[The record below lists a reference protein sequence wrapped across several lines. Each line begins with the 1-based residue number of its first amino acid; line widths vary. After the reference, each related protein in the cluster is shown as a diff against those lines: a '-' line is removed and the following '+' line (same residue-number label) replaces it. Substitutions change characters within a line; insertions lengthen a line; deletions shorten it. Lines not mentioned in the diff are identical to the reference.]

1 MDEFIF
7 FIFVE
12 VYSHYKVEIT
22 TNWSMSKTKYYFD
35 SDNLEFV
42 PIKRTFIERIYRLSL
57 FLISSVIIGAF
68 ITVVLLNTDFI
79 DTPKEIIQAREIDN
93 YELQLKVLN
102 KKLEQVES
110 TLANIEKRDNNLY
123 RVYFEASP
131 IPEDQRRAGFGGV
144 NRYDYL
150 EGFESSDVI
159 VNTTERLD
167 ILTKELV
174 IQSKSLDEIELL
186 AKNNESLLTA
196 IPAIQPVSSSD
207 LKRMASGYGYRI
219 DPFTKKRT
227 MHWCMDFSAKTGTP
241 IYATGDGR
249 IARADARAVG
259 FGNHVRI
266 DHGFGY
272 VSIYAHMDKIVVRR
286 GNRVKRGDL
295 IGYVGNTGRSVAPHL
310 HYEIV
315 KDGKKINP
323 INFYSGSLSPIEFEE
338 LVNQA
343 SQENQSLD

>member
-1 MDEFIF
+1 
-7 FIFVE
+7 
-12 VYSHYKVEIT
+12 
-22 TNWSMSKTKYYFD
+22 MSKTKYYFD

-42 PIKRTFIERIYRLSL
+42 PIKNTLGNRIYRLSL
-57 FLISSVIIGAF
+57 FLISSVIFGAF
-68 ITVVLLNTDFI
+68 ITVILFNTDFVN
-79 DTPKEIIQAREIDN
+79 TPKEIVQEREIDN

-123 RVYFEASP
+123 RAYFEASP
-131 IPEDQRRAGFGGV
+131 IPEDQRKAGFGGI

-150 EGFESSDVI
+150 EGFESSDLI

-186 AKNNESLLTA
+186 AKNKESLLSS
-196 IPAIQPVSSSD
+196 IPSIQPVNSSD
-207 LKRMASGYGYRI
+207 LRRMASGYGYRI
-219 DPFTKKRT
+219 DPFTKARR
-227 MHWCMDFSAKTGTP
+227 MHFGMDFSAKRGTP
-241 IYATGDGR
+241 IYATGDGTVS
-249 IARADARAVG
+249 RADSRAAG
-259 FGNHVRI
+259 FGKHVRI

-272 VSIYAHMDKIVVRR
+272 VSIYAHMDRYVVVK
-286 GNRVKRGDL
+286 GDKVKRGDL
-295 IGYVGNTGRSVAPHL
+295 IGYVGSSGRSVAPHL

-315 KDGKKINP
+315 KDGVKINP
-323 INFYSGSLSPIEFEE
+323 INFYSGSLSPAEFEE
-338 LVNQA
+338 LLKVA

>member
-1 MDEFIF
+1 
-7 FIFVE
+7 
-12 VYSHYKVEIT
+12 
-22 TNWSMSKTKYYFD
+22 MSKTKYYFD

-68 ITVVLLNTDFI
+68 ITVLLMNTDFI
-79 DTPKEIIQAREIDN
+79 DTPKEIVQAREIDN

-196 IPAIQPVSSSD
+196 IPAIQPVSTSD

-227 MHWCMDFSAKTGTP
+227 MPWGMDFSAKTGTP
-241 IYATGDGR
+241 IYAPGDGR

-286 GNRVKRGDL
+286 GNKVKRGDL

-315 KDGKKINP
+315 KDGRKINP

>member
-1 MDEFIF
+1 
-7 FIFVE
+7 
-12 VYSHYKVEIT
+12 
-22 TNWSMSKTKYYFD
+22 MSKTKYYFD

-42 PIKRTFIERIYRLSL
+42 PIKNTLGNRIYRLSL
-57 FLISSVIIGAF
+57 FLISSVIFGAF
-68 ITVVLLNTDFI
+68 ITVILFNTDFVN
-79 DTPKEIIQAREIDN
+79 TPKEIVQEREIDN

-123 RVYFEASP
+123 RAYFEASP
-131 IPEDQRRAGFGGV
+131 IPEDQRKAGFGGI

-150 EGFESSDVI
+150 EGFESSDLI

-186 AKNNESLLTA
+186 AKNKESLLSS
-196 IPAIQPVSSSD
+196 IPSIQPVKSSD
-207 LKRMASGYGYRI
+207 LRRMASGYGYRI
-219 DPFTKKRT
+219 DPFTKARR
-227 MHWCMDFSAKTGTP
+227 MHFGMDFSAKRGTP
-241 IYATGDGR
+241 IYATGDGTVS
-249 IARADARAVG
+249 RADSRAAG
-259 FGNHVRI
+259 FGKHVRI

-272 VSIYAHMDKIVVRR
+272 VTIYAHMDRYLVVKGDKI
-286 GNRVKRGDL
+286 KRGDL
-295 IGYVGNTGRSVAPHL
+295 IGYVGSSGRSVAPHL

-315 KDGKKINP
+315 KDGVKINP
-323 INFYSGSLSPIEFEE
+323 INFYSGSLSPAEFEE
-338 LVNQA
+338 LVKIA

>member
-1 MDEFIF
+1 
-7 FIFVE
+7 
-12 VYSHYKVEIT
+12 
-22 TNWSMSKTKYYFD
+22 MSKTKYYFD

-42 PIKRTFIERIYRLSL
+42 PIKNTLGKRIYRLSL
-57 FLISSVIIGAF
+57 FLISSVIFGAF
-68 ITVVLLNTDFI
+68 ITVILFNTDFVN
-79 DTPKEIIQAREIDN
+79 TPKEIVQEREIDN

-123 RVYFEASP
+123 RAYFEASP
-131 IPEDQRRAGFGGV
+131 IPEDQRKAGFGGI

-150 EGFESSDVI
+150 EGFESSDLI

-186 AKNNESLLTA
+186 AKNKESLLSS
-196 IPAIQPVSSSD
+196 IPSIQPVKSSD
-207 LKRMASGYGYRI
+207 LRRMASGYGYRI
-219 DPFTKKRT
+219 DPFTKARR
-227 MHWCMDFSAKTGTP
+227 MHFGMDFSAKRGTP
-241 IYATGDGR
+241 IYATGDGTVS
-249 IARADARAVG
+249 RADSRAAG
-259 FGNHVRI
+259 FGKHVRI

-272 VSIYAHMDKIVVRR
+272 VTIYAHMDRYLVVKGDKI
-286 GNRVKRGDL
+286 KRGDL
-295 IGYVGNTGRSVAPHL
+295 IGYVGSSGRSVAPHL

-315 KDGKKINP
+315 KDGVKINP
-323 INFYSGSLSPIEFEE
+323 INFYSGSLSPAEFEE
-338 LVNQA
+338 LVKVA

>member
-1 MDEFIF
+1 
-7 FIFVE
+7 
-12 VYSHYKVEIT
+12 
-22 TNWSMSKTKYYFD
+22 MSKTKYYFD

-42 PIKRTFIERIYRLSL
+42 PIKNTLGNRIYRLSL
-57 FLISSVIIGAF
+57 FLISSVIFGAF
-68 ITVVLLNTDFI
+68 ITVILFNTDFV
-79 DTPKEIIQAREIDN
+79 DTPKEIVQEREIDN

-123 RVYFEASP
+123 RAYFEASP
-131 IPEDQRRAGFGGV
+131 IPEDQRKAGFGGI

-150 EGFESSDVI
+150 EGFESSDLI

-186 AKNNESLLTA
+186 AKNKESLLSS
-196 IPAIQPVSSSD
+196 IPSIQPVNSSD
-207 LKRMASGYGYRI
+207 LRRMASGYGYRI
-219 DPFTKKRT
+219 DPFTKARR
-227 MHWCMDFSAKTGTP
+227 MHFGMDFSAPRGTE
-241 IYATGDGR
+241 IYATGDGTVT
-249 IARADARAVG
+249 RADSRAAG
-259 FGNHVRI
+259 FGKHVRI

-272 VSIYAHMDKIVVRR
+272 VTIYAHLNSFKVVKGDK
-286 GNRVKRGDL
+286 VKRGEP
-295 IGYVGNTGRSVAPHL
+295 IGTVGSTGRSVAPHL

-315 KDGKKINP
+315 KDGVKINP
-323 INFYSGSLSPIEFEE
+323 INFYSGSLSPAEFEE
-338 LVNQA
+338 LVKIA

>member
-1 MDEFIF
+1 
-7 FIFVE
+7 
-12 VYSHYKVEIT
+12 
-22 TNWSMSKTKYYFD
+22 MSKTKYYFD

-42 PIKRTFIERIYRLSL
+42 PIKRSLTNRIYRLSL
-57 FLISSVIIGAF
+57 FLISSVIFGAF
-68 ITVVLLNTDFI
+68 ITVLLFNTDFI
-79 DTPKEIIQAREIDN
+79 DTPKEIVQEREIDN

-131 IPEDQRRAGFGGV
+131 IPEDQRRAGFGGI

-150 EGFESSDVI
+150 EGFENSDLI

-167 ILTKELV
+167 VLTKELV

-186 AKNNESLLTA
+186 AKNKESLLSS
-196 IPAIQPVSSSD
+196 IPSIQPVNSSD
-207 LKRMASGYGYRI
+207 LRRMASGYGYRI
-219 DPFTKKRT
+219 DPFTKRRT
-227 MHWCMDFSAKTGTP
+227 MHWGMDFSAKTGTP

-249 IARADARAVG
+249 ISRADARAAG
-259 FGNHVRI
+259 FGKHVRI

-272 VSIYAHMDKIVVRR
+272 VSIYAHMNRIIVEKGDK
-286 GNRVKRGDL
+286 VKRGDL
-295 IGYVGNTGRSVAPHL
+295 IGYVGSTGRSVAPHL

-315 KDGKKINP
+315 KDGRKINP
-323 INFYSGSLSPIEFEE
+323 INFYSGSLSPMEFEE

>member
-1 MDEFIF
+1 
-7 FIFVE
+7 
-12 VYSHYKVEIT
+12 
-22 TNWSMSKTKYYFD
+22 
-35 SDNLEFV
+35 
-42 PIKRTFIERIYRLSL
+42 
-57 FLISSVIIGAF
+57 
-68 ITVVLLNTDFI
+68 
-79 DTPKEIIQAREIDN
+79 
-93 YELQLKVLN
+93 
-102 KKLEQVES
+102 
-110 TLANIEKRDNNLY
+110 
-123 RVYFEASP
+123 
-131 IPEDQRRAGFGGV
+131 
-144 NRYDYL
+144 
-150 EGFESSDVI
+150 
-159 VNTTERLD
+159 
-167 ILTKELV
+167 
-174 IQSKSLDEIELL
+174 
-186 AKNNESLLTA
+186 LTA

-227 MHWCMDFSAKTGTP
+227 MHWGMDFSAKTGTP

>member
-1 MDEFIF
+1 
-7 FIFVE
+7 
-12 VYSHYKVEIT
+12 
-22 TNWSMSKTKYYFD
+22 MSKTKYYFD

-68 ITVVLLNTDFI
+68 ITVLLLNTDFI
-79 DTPKEIIQAREIDN
+79 DTPKEIVQAREIDN

-186 AKNNESLLTA
+186 AKNNESLLTS

-227 MHWCMDFSAKTGTP
+227 MHWGMDFSAKTGTP
-241 IYATGDGR
+241 IYATGDGT

-272 VSIYAHMDKIVVRR
+272 VSIYAHMDKIVVRK
-286 GNRVKRGDL
+286 GNKVKRGDL

-315 KDGKKINP
+315 KDGRKINP

>member
-1 MDEFIF
+1 
-7 FIFVE
+7 
-12 VYSHYKVEIT
+12 
-22 TNWSMSKTKYYFD
+22 MSKTKYYFD

-42 PIKRTFIERIYRLSL
+42 PIKNTLGNRIYRLSL
-57 FLISSVIIGAF
+57 FLISSVIFGAF
-68 ITVVLLNTDFI
+68 ITVILFNTDFVN
-79 DTPKEIIQAREIDN
+79 TPKEIVQEREIDN

-123 RVYFEASP
+123 RAYFEASP
-131 IPEDQRRAGFGGV
+131 IPEDQRKAGFGGI

-150 EGFESSDVI
+150 EGFESSDLI

-186 AKNNESLLTA
+186 AKNKESLLSS
-196 IPAIQPVSSSD
+196 IPSIQPVKSSD
-207 LKRMASGYGYRI
+207 LRRMASGYGYRI
-219 DPFTKKRT
+219 DPFTKARR
-227 MHWCMDFSAKTGTP
+227 MHFGMDFSAKRGTP
-241 IYATGDGR
+241 IYATGDGTVS
-249 IARADARAVG
+249 RADSRAAG
-259 FGNHVRI
+259 FGKHVRI

-272 VSIYAHMDKIVVRR
+272 VTIYAHMDSYKVVK
-286 GNRVKRGDL
+286 GDKVKRGDL
-295 IGYVGNTGRSVAPHL
+295 IGYVGSSGRSVAPHL

-315 KDGKKINP
+315 KDGVKINP
-323 INFYSGSLSPIEFEE
+323 INFYSGSLSPAEFEE
-338 LVNQA
+338 LVKVA

>member
-1 MDEFIF
+1 
-7 FIFVE
+7 
-12 VYSHYKVEIT
+12 
-22 TNWSMSKTKYYFD
+22 MSKTKYYFD

-42 PIKRTFIERIYRLSL
+42 PIKNTLGNRIYRLSL
-57 FLISSVIIGAF
+57 FLISSVIFGAF
-68 ITVVLLNTDFI
+68 ITVILFNTDFVN
-79 DTPKEIIQAREIDN
+79 TPKEIVQEREIDN

-123 RVYFEASP
+123 RAYFEASP
-131 IPEDQRRAGFGGV
+131 IPEDQRKAGFGGI

-150 EGFESSDVI
+150 EGFESSDLI

-186 AKNNESLLTA
+186 AKNKESLLSS
-196 IPAIQPVSSSD
+196 IPSIQPVNSSA
-207 LKRMASGYGYRI
+207 LRRMASGYGYRI
-219 DPFTKKRT
+219 DPFTKARR
-227 MHWCMDFSAKTGTP
+227 MHFGMDFSATRGTEV
-241 IYATGDGR
+241 YATGDGTVT
-249 IARADARAVG
+249 RADSRAAG
-259 FGNHVRI
+259 FGKHVRI

-272 VSIYAHMDKIVVRR
+272 VTIYAHMDSYMVVK
-286 GNRVKRGDL
+286 GDKVKRGEL
-295 IGYVGNTGRSVAPHL
+295 IGYVGSTGRSVAPHL

-315 KDGKKINP
+315 KDGVKINP
-323 INFYSGSLSPIEFEE
+323 INFYSGSLSPAEFEE
-338 LVNQA
+338 LVKIA

>member
-1 MDEFIF
+1 
-7 FIFVE
+7 
-12 VYSHYKVEIT
+12 
-22 TNWSMSKTKYYFD
+22 MSKTKYYFD

-42 PIKRTFIERIYRLSL
+42 PIKNTLGNRIYRLSL
-57 FLISSVIIGAF
+57 FLISSVIFGAF
-68 ITVVLLNTDFI
+68 ITVILFNTDFVN
-79 DTPKEIIQAREIDN
+79 TPKEIVQEREIDN

-123 RVYFEASP
+123 RAYFEASP
-131 IPEDQRRAGFGGV
+131 IPEDQRKAGFGGI

-150 EGFESSDVI
+150 EGFESSDLI

-186 AKNNESLLTA
+186 AKNKESLLSS
-196 IPAIQPVSSSD
+196 IPSIQPVNSSD
-207 LKRMASGYGYRI
+207 LRRMASGYGYRI
-219 DPFTKKRT
+219 DPFTKARR
-227 MHWCMDFSAKTGTP
+227 MHFGMDFSAPRDTP
-241 IYATGDGR
+241 IYATGDGTVS
-249 IARADARAVG
+249 RADSRAAG
-259 FGNHVRI
+259 FGKHVRI

-272 VSIYAHMDKIVVRR
+272 VTIYAHMDRYVVVK
-286 GNRVKRGDL
+286 GDKVKRGDL
-295 IGYVGNTGRSVAPHL
+295 IGYVGSSGRSVAPHL

-315 KDGKKINP
+315 KDGVKINP
-323 INFYSGSLSPIEFEE
+323 INFYSGSLSPAEFEE
-338 LVNQA
+338 LVKVA

>member
-1 MDEFIF
+1 
-7 FIFVE
+7 
-12 VYSHYKVEIT
+12 
-22 TNWSMSKTKYYFD
+22 MSKNKYYFD
-35 SDNLEFV
+35 KDNLEFV
-42 PIKRTFIERIYRLSL
+42 PIKRTNLNKLYNLIL
-57 FLISSVIIGAF
+57 FLISSIIFAGF
-68 ITVVLLNTDFI
+68 ITVLLLNTEFI
-79 DTPKEIIQAREIDN
+79 NTPQELVQSREIRN
-93 YELQLKVLN
+93 YDLQMKVLN
-102 KKLEQVES
+102 KKLDQVES

-144 NRYDYL
+144 NRYGYL
-150 EGFESSDVI
+150 EGFESSDII

-186 AKNNESLLTA
+186 AKNKESLLSS
-196 IPAIQPVSSSD
+196 IPSIQPVSSSD

-227 MHWCMDFSAKTGTP
+227 MHWGMDFSAITGTP

-249 IARADARAVG
+249 ISRADARAVG

-272 VSIYAHMDKIVVRR
+272 VSIYAHMDKIIVRR

-315 KDGKKINP
+315 KDSRKINP

>member
-1 MDEFIF
+1 
-7 FIFVE
+7 
-12 VYSHYKVEIT
+12 
-22 TNWSMSKTKYYFD
+22 MSKTKYYFD

-42 PIKRTFIERIYRLSL
+42 PIKNTLGNRIYRLSL
-57 FLISSVIIGAF
+57 FLISSVIFGAF
-68 ITVVLLNTDFI
+68 ITVILFNTDFVN
-79 DTPKEIIQAREIDN
+79 TPKEIVQEREIDN

-123 RVYFEASP
+123 RAYFEASP
-131 IPEDQRRAGFGGV
+131 IPEDQRKAGFGGI

-150 EGFESSDVI
+150 EGFESSDLI

-186 AKNNESLLTA
+186 AKNKESLLSS
-196 IPAIQPVSSSD
+196 IPSIQPVNSSD
-207 LKRMASGYGYRI
+207 LRRMASGYGYRI
-219 DPFTKKRT
+219 DPFTKARECTLEWIFLQKR
-227 MHWCMDFSAKTGTP
+227 GTP
-241 IYATGDGR
+241 IYATGDGTVS
-249 IARADARAVG
+249 RADSRAAG
-259 FGNHVRI
+259 FGKHVRI

-272 VSIYAHMDKIVVRR
+272 VTIYAHMDRYVVVK
-286 GNRVKRGDL
+286 GDKVKRGDL
-295 IGYVGNTGRSVAPHL
+295 IGYVGSSGRSVAPHL

-315 KDGKKINP
+315 KDGVKINP
-323 INFYSGSLSPIEFEE
+323 INFYSGSLSPAEFEE
-338 LVNQA
+338 LVKVA

>member
-1 MDEFIF
+1 M
-7 FIFVE
+7 
-12 VYSHYKVEIT
+12 
-22 TNWSMSKTKYYFD
+22 
-35 SDNLEFV
+35 
-42 PIKRTFIERIYRLSL
+42 
-57 FLISSVIIGAF
+57 
-68 ITVVLLNTDFI
+68 
-79 DTPKEIIQAREIDN
+79 
-93 YELQLKVLN
+93 KVLN
-102 KKLEQVES
+102 KKLDQVES

-144 NRYDYL
+144 NRYGYL
-150 EGFESSDVI
+150 EGFESSDII

-186 AKNNESLLTA
+186 AKNKESLLSS
-196 IPAIQPVSSSD
+196 IPSIQPVSSSD

-219 DPFTKKRT
+219 DPFIKKRT
-227 MHWCMDFSAKTGTP
+227 MHWGMDFSAITGTP

-249 IARADARAVG
+249 ISRADARAVG

-315 KDGKKINP
+315 KDSRKINP

>member
-1 MDEFIF
+1 
-7 FIFVE
+7 
-12 VYSHYKVEIT
+12 
-22 TNWSMSKTKYYFD
+22 MSKTKYYFD

-68 ITVVLLNTDFI
+68 ITGVLLYTDFI
-79 DTPKEIIQAREIDN
+79 DTPKEIVQAREIDN
-93 YELQLKVLN
+93 YEFQLKVLN

-227 MHWCMDFSAKTGTP
+227 MHWGMDFTAKTGTP

-259 FGNHVRI
+259 YGNHVRI

>member
-1 MDEFIF
+1 
-7 FIFVE
+7 
-12 VYSHYKVEIT
+12 
-22 TNWSMSKTKYYFD
+22 MSKTKYYFD

-42 PIKRTFIERIYRLSL
+42 PIKNTLGNRIYRLSL
-57 FLISSVIIGAF
+57 FLISSVIFGAF
-68 ITVVLLNTDFI
+68 ITVILFNTDFVN
-79 DTPKEIIQAREIDN
+79 TPKEIVQEREIDN

-123 RVYFEASP
+123 RAYFEASP
-131 IPEDQRRAGFGGV
+131 IPEDQRKAGFGGI

-150 EGFESSDVI
+150 EGFESSDLI

-186 AKNNESLLTA
+186 AKNKESLLSS
-196 IPAIQPVSSSD
+196 IPSIQPVNSSS
-207 LKRMASGYGYRI
+207 LRRMASGYGYRI
-219 DPFTKKRT
+219 DPFTKARR
-227 MHWCMDFSAKTGTP
+227 MHFGMDFSAKRGTP
-241 IYATGDGR
+241 IYATGDGTVS
-249 IARADARAVG
+249 RADSRAAG
-259 FGNHVRI
+259 FGKHVRI

-272 VSIYAHMDKIVVRR
+272 VSIYAHMDRYVVVK
-286 GNRVKRGDL
+286 GDKVKRGDL
-295 IGYVGNTGRSVAPHL
+295 IGYVGSSGRSVAPHL

-315 KDGKKINP
+315 KDGVKINP
-323 INFYSGSLSPIEFEE
+323 INFYSGSLSPAEFEE
-338 LVNQA
+338 LVKVA

>member
-1 MDEFIF
+1 
-7 FIFVE
+7 
-12 VYSHYKVEIT
+12 
-22 TNWSMSKTKYYFD
+22 MSKTKYYFD

-79 DTPKEIIQAREIDN
+79 DTPKEIVQAREIDN

-227 MHWCMDFSAKTGTP
+227 MHWGMDFSAKTGAP

>member
-1 MDEFIF
+1 
-7 FIFVE
+7 
-12 VYSHYKVEIT
+12 
-22 TNWSMSKTKYYFD
+22 MSKTKYYFD

-42 PIKRTFIERIYRLSL
+42 PIKNTLGNRIYRLSL
-57 FLISSVIIGAF
+57 FLISSVIFGAF
-68 ITVVLLNTDFI
+68 ITVILINTDFV
-79 DTPKEIIQAREIDN
+79 DTPKEIVQEREIDN

-123 RVYFEASP
+123 RAYFEASP
-131 IPEDQRRAGFGGV
+131 IPEDQRKAGFGGI

-150 EGFESSDVI
+150 EGFESSDLI

-186 AKNNESLLTA
+186 AKNKESLLSS
-196 IPAIQPVSSSD
+196 IPSIQPVNSSD
-207 LKRMASGYGYRI
+207 LRRMASGYGYRI
-219 DPFTKKRT
+219 DPFTKARR
-227 MHWCMDFSAKTGTP
+227 MHFGMDFSAPRGTE
-241 IYATGDGR
+241 IYATGDGTVT
-249 IARADARAVG
+249 RADSRAAG
-259 FGNHVRI
+259 FGKHVRI

-272 VSIYAHMDKIVVRR
+272 VTIYAHLESFKVVKGDK
-286 GNRVKRGDL
+286 VKSGET
-295 IGYVGNTGRSVAPHL
+295 IGTVGSTGRSVAPHL

-315 KDGKKINP
+315 KDGVKINP
-323 INFYSGSLSPIEFEE
+323 INFYSGSLSPAEFEE
-338 LVNQA
+338 LVKVA

>member
-1 MDEFIF
+1 
-7 FIFVE
+7 
-12 VYSHYKVEIT
+12 
-22 TNWSMSKTKYYFD
+22 MSKTKYYFD

-42 PIKRTFIERIYRLSL
+42 PIKNTLGNRIYRLSL
-57 FLISSVIIGAF
+57 FLISSVIFGAF
-68 ITVVLLNTDFI
+68 ITVILFNTDFVN
-79 DTPKEIIQAREIDN
+79 TPKEIVQEREIDN

-123 RVYFEASP
+123 RAYFEASP
-131 IPEDQRRAGFGGV
+131 IPEDQRKAGFGGI

-150 EGFESSDVI
+150 EGFESSDLI

-186 AKNNESLLTA
+186 AKNKESLLSS
-196 IPAIQPVSSSD
+196 IPSIQPVKSSD
-207 LKRMASGYGYRI
+207 LRRMASGYGYRI
-219 DPFTKKRT
+219 DPFTKARR
-227 MHWCMDFSAKTGTP
+227 MHFGMDFSAKRGTP
-241 IYATGDGR
+241 IYATGDGTVS
-249 IARADARAVG
+249 RADSRAAG
-259 FGNHVRI
+259 FGKHVRI

-272 VSIYAHMDKIVVRR
+272 VTIYAHMDRYLVVKGDKI
-286 GNRVKRGDL
+286 KRGDL
-295 IGYVGNTGRSVAPHL
+295 IGYVGSSGRSVAPHL

-315 KDGKKINP
+315 KDGVKINP
-323 INFYSGSLSPIEFEE
+323 INFYSGSLSPAEFEE
-338 LVNQA
+338 LVKVA

>member
-1 MDEFIF
+1 
-7 FIFVE
+7 
-12 VYSHYKVEIT
+12 
-22 TNWSMSKTKYYFD
+22 MSKTKYYFD

-42 PIKRTFIERIYRLSL
+42 PIKNTLGNRIYRLSL
-57 FLISSVIIGAF
+57 FLISSVIFGAF
-68 ITVVLLNTDFI
+68 ITVILFNTDFVN
-79 DTPKEIIQAREIDN
+79 TPKEIVQEREIDN

-123 RVYFEASP
+123 RAYFEASP
-131 IPEDQRRAGFGGV
+131 IPEDQRKAGFGGI

-150 EGFESSDVI
+150 EGFESSDLI

-186 AKNNESLLTA
+186 AKNKESLLSS
-196 IPAIQPVSSSD
+196 IPSIQPVNSSA
-207 LKRMASGYGYRI
+207 LRRMASGYGYRI
-219 DPFTKKRT
+219 DPFTKARR
-227 MHWCMDFSAKTGTP
+227 MHFGMDFSAPRGTE
-241 IYATGDGR
+241 IYATGDGTVT
-249 IARADARAVG
+249 RADSRAAG
-259 FGNHVRI
+259 FGKHVRI

-272 VSIYAHMDKIVVRR
+272 VTIYAHLDSFKVVKGDK
-286 GNRVKRGDL
+286 VKRGAP
-295 IGYVGNTGRSVAPHL
+295 IGTVGSTGRSVAPHL

-315 KDGKKINP
+315 KDGVKINP
-323 INFYSGSLSPIEFEE
+323 INFYSGSLSPAEFEE
-338 LVNQA
+338 LLKVA